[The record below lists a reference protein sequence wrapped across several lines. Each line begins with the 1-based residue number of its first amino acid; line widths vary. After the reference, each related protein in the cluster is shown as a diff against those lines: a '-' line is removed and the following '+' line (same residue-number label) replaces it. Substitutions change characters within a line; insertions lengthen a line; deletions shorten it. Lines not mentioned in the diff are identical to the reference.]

1 MLALLRST
9 ESRAGEMLR
18 GRGVE
23 ADEFRAR
30 LLERVG
36 AGDCE
41 PVVGRRQPFTPRAKK
56 CSNFHCERRSRWG
69 LVEIATEHMLLA
81 IAIAGEREHFAIQL
95 LIEGWGLSP
104 EEVRGAV
111 IESLPSLELIPTDRG
126 APVPGVRPSP
136 RTDTGE

>member
-56 CSNFHCERRSRWG
+56 VLEFSLREALALGTS
-69 LVEIATEHMLLA
+69 EIATEHMLL
-81 IAIAGEREHFAIQL
+81 AIAGEREHFAIQL

-111 IESLPSLELIPTDRG
+111 IESLPSLELIPTDRA